1 MVCNENID
9 YVLERDILIHF
20 LLGLRPE
27 IYDVLIEKDNLTT
40 LEAYFCEALKLEI
53 KQEIIDEQGLEAN
66 ESFEYNIKTE
76 APEMKPDTK
85 HFLEQS
91 MDVEDYDFMNDE
103 EDVYLDD
110 DEEDFEEE
118 IDVKPP
124 KPKRARKTP
133 SKPKNN
139 SDSDYSASEHEADDD
154 FDPADYEEG
163 PKKLDKDQECN
174 FCGKKYATQK
184 ALKLHV
190 SKKHTAE
197 GMEGKKKIKCGFCEL
212 EFAERRLLTCVSSV
226 ERNISDF
233 SIGKLFEKLI
243 FQNVSCFLR

>member
-1 MVCNENID
+1 
-9 YVLERDILIHF
+9 
-20 LLGLRPE
+20 
-27 IYDVLIEKDNLTT
+27 
-40 LEAYFCEALKLEI
+40 
-53 KQEIIDEQGLEAN
+53 
-66 ESFEYNIKTE
+66 
-76 APEMKPDTK
+76 
-85 HFLEQS
+85 

-118 IDVKPP
+118 IDEKPP

-226 ERNISDF
+226 ERNISEF

-243 FQNVSCFLR
+243 FQNVSCFLILGLSYAFGQFL